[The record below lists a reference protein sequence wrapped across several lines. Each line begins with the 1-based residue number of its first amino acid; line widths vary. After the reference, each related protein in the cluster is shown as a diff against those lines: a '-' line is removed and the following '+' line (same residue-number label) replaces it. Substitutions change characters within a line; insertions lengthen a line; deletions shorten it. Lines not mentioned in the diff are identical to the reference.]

1 MTHRF
6 LPSLLASLLA
16 LLCATAGATDVAVVG
31 VFPPGKAVL
40 VIDGRGPYT
49 VPVGATR
56 DGVRVRSV
64 DEAGAAVEIDGRSLS
79 LAVGSA
85 PMRADPDHG
94 QRVVIAPD
102 ERGHYLAN
110 GSVDGAPVRFLV
122 DTGATAVTIPIEL
135 ARKLGIDLSQA
146 QRVRVNTANGQVSAH
161 RVRLDRVTLGTMTLL
176 RVDAIVQDNLG
187 DQALLGMSFLSRTD
201 LRREGDRLVLTK
213 RL

>member
-1 MTHRF
+1 VTHRF
-6 LPSLLASLLA
+6 LPCLLA
-16 LLCATAGATDVAVVG
+16 LLCATAGAADVAVVG

-49 VPVGATR
+49 VPVGGTR

-64 DEAGAAVEIDGRSLS
+64 DETGATVEVDGRSLS

-122 DTGATAVTIPIEL
+122 DTGATAVTIPTEL

-161 RVRLDRVTLGTMTLL
+161 RVRLDRVTLGTMTLM